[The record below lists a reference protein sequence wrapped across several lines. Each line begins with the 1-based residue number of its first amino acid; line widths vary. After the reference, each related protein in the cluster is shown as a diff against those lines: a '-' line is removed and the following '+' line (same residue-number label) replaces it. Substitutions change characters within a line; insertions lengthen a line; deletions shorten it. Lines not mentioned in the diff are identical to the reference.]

1 MCFTLDTTFPYI
13 ALKIYI
19 SCSKANQEV
28 RVLVH
33 ASKMKTDHPGS
44 SSLVRKMVEK
54 FELAGPSGIHQ
65 CIVFELLLTS
75 LLHFE
80 ATLDPKSLPEDL
92 LKGALQQLL
101 LALGYLHSKPGVI
114 HTDLQAKNIVISA
127 RNDLIFHEWV
137 EDEKIGPSPR
147 KADGDYTVYLSL
159 PFRRKKGWSGFGMLL
174 LSDFGEARLGNVH
187 EGLIEPDIYR
197 APEA

>member
-1 MCFTLDTTFPYI
+1 M
-13 ALKIYI
+13 
-19 SCSKANQEV
+19 SRQS
-28 RVLVH
+28 
-33 ASKMKTDHPGS
+33 
-44 SSLVRKMVEK
+44 
-54 FELAGPSGIHQ
+54 
-65 CIVFELLLTS
+65 
-75 LLHFE
+75 
-80 ATLDPKSLPEDL
+80 
-92 LKGALQQLL
+92 LL
-101 LALGYLHSKPGVI
+101 LAANVRI
-114 HTDLQAKNIVISA
+114 DLQAKNIVISA

-187 EGLIEPDIYR
+187 EGLIGPDIYR